1 MSLVTCALI
10 VGFICAA
17 LLIRAAGTA
26 AAARDRRVRVAVRS
40 RR

>member
-10 VGFICAA
+10 VGFVCAA
-17 LLIRAAGTA
+17 LLIRAAGIS
-26 AAARDRRVRVAVRS
+26 AAARERRVRVAVRD